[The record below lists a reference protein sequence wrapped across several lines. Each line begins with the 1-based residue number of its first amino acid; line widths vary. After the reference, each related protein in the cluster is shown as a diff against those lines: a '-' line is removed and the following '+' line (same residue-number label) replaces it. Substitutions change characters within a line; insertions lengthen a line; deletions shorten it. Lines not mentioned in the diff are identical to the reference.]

1 MMIVNRFI
9 EIAESYGDHE
19 IPISRIFRGADL
31 SESDSVVEA
40 MYVIADRRASSGKP
54 IEITE
59 ITSGIPDL
67 VECKSVLDAAI
78 DICLD
83 GLVSQGFSKG
93 DAYDTILQSTASVLD
108 KECIE
113 ESAEVAAFI
122 EHSTRQ
128 NTIQVRRLPIDFG
141 NNDLDGCKRYDLR
154 RFLGSGSQGVMYEAV
169 DRVFAEEGHPSLV
182 AIKIAHENQDG
193 DRSLLEGA
201 RARRVRHKNVA
212 RVHDCGRVDSGES
225 YVTYEY
231 IDGLQL
237 DVWIK
242 NLQSSLSP
250 REACSLVANLA
261 EGVQSAHNAGVIHR
275 DLKPSNI
282 LMTRENDPIVT
293 DFGIAHSL
301 SNDAGLCSY
310 YGTRGSLAFMAPEQ
324 YQGCTDGVMPS
335 VDTYALGGL
344 LYWLLT
350 GRFPNGDTVSAAI
363 TRLGNNNEVGAEN
376 INCRDLEPR
385 LARVVERALASD
397 LSVRYNSAASFAL
410 DLDSYLSMRPIPWLD
425 QSWVV
430 RSKFFAKRN
439 PFIVGLNF
447 VVMGLIGIMVAI
459 WMSSQAQIQLE
470 QAQSNAALVIQRAES
485 DARLEQVA
493 LNSQIELEQDR
504 VEQLRARNLMAKNM
518 LQAWSQAA
526 DNHGD
531 ESLAVSN
538 MLFLYTVSTNG
549 FLDDDHKM
557 TESLLTRR
565 IDIAEEHL
573 ATLSSSDSSPIHRA
587 QWHEMLGMWYV
598 SHGNPKG
605 FEHLLTASD
614 LVSVHAPND
623 LVWNEKLKTLLI
635 QHTLP

>member
-9 EIAESYGDHE
+9 ELAESYGDHE
-19 IPISRIFRGADL
+19 IPIHHIFHGADL

-54 IEITE
+54 VEISE

-83 GLVSQGFSKG
+83 GLVSRGYSKD

-108 KECIE
+108 KESIE
-113 ESAEVAAFI
+113 ESADVAAFI

-141 NNDLDGCKRYDLR
+141 NDDLDGRKRYDLR
-154 RFLGSGSQGVMYEAV
+154 RFLGSGSQGIMYEAV
-169 DRVFAEEGHPSLV
+169 DRIFAEEGHPSLV
-182 AIKIAHENQDG
+182 AIKIAHEDQDG

-212 RVHDCGRVDSGES
+212 RVHDCGQVASGES

-237 DVWIK
+237 DAWIK
-242 NLQSSLSP
+242 NRQSPLSP
-250 REACSLVANLA
+250 REACSLVAKLA

-293 DFGIAHSL
+293 DFGIAHTS
-301 SNDAGLCSY
+301 SNDPRLCSY

-324 YQGCTDGVMPS
+324 YHGSTDGVMPS

-350 GRFPNGDTVSAAI
+350 GRFPNGDTVSDAI
-363 TRLGNNNEVGAEN
+363 TRLDHNSEVGSEN
-376 INCRDLEPR
+376 INCRDFDPR
-385 LARVVERALASD
+385 LARIVERTLASN
-397 LSVRYNSAASFAL
+397 LSVRYNSAASLAL
-410 DLDSYLSMRPIPWLD
+410 DLDSYLNKRPILWLD
-425 QSWVV
+425 QSWRV
-430 RSKFFAKRN
+430 KTKLFARRN
-439 PFIVGLNF
+439 PIIVSLNF
-447 VVMGLIGIMVAI
+447 ALMGLIGLMVTI
-459 WMSSQAQIQLE
+459 WMNSQVQIQLE
-470 QAQSNAALVIQRAES
+470 QAQSISALAIQQAES
-485 DARLEQVA
+485 DAHLEQVS

-504 VEQLRARNLMAKNM
+504 VQQLRSRNLMAKNM

-526 DNHGD
+526 DSHGD

-549 FLDDDHKM
+549 FLDDDHEM
-557 TESLLTRR
+557 AESMLIRR

-573 ATLSSSDSSPIHRA
+573 ATLSPTNSSPIHRA
-587 QWHEMLGMWYV
+587 QWHEMLGVWYRDQ
-598 SHGNPKG
+598 SNPKG
-605 FEHLLTASD
+605 DGHLLAALD
-614 LVSVHAPND
+614 LVKTYAPSD
-623 LVWNEKLKTLLI
+623 LVWNEKLNALLL
-635 QHTLP
+635 QHTSP